1 MTLEPHEVWDLAGR
15 LGMDILD
22 TSTFSNIAEFAQN
35 HRTDISDSLLR
46 EKFAD
51 FELEILIKPRNAE
64 AKNGKDELKVSDFM
78 SAPVRCVQADLSVH
92 ELSARLS
99 RQMIS
104 GFPVVDSEQRLIG
117 VVTRGDVV
125 RALAAPFCRTD
136 MPVSEIMTQYVI
148 TTTPQACLMEAVHLM
163 LNFRLHRGI
172 VVDEERRP
180 VGIITTFDLVK
191 VVQTFLNAEEDR
203 AEERHLS
210 AVKFAS

>member
-22 TSTFSNIAEFAQN
+22 TSTFSNIAAFAKS
-35 HRTDISDSLLR
+35 HRTDVSDSVLR

-51 FELEILIKPRNAE
+51 FELEMLIKPRSAAE
-64 AKNGKDELKVSDFM
+64 KNGKSELKVSDFM
-78 SAPVRCVQADLSVH
+78 TAPVRCVQADLTVH

-99 RQMIS
+99 RQMVS

-125 RALAAPFCRTD
+125 RALAAPFFRTD
-136 MPVSEIMTQYVI
+136 LSVSEIMTQYVI

-163 LNFRLHRGI
+163 LNFRLHRGV

-191 VVQTFLNAEEDR
+191 VVQSFLKAEE
-203 AEERHLS
+203 ERPGKPSLS

>member
-22 TSTFSNIAEFAQN
+22 TSTFSNIAAFAKS
-35 HRTDISDSLLR
+35 HRTDVSDSILR

-125 RALAAPFCRTD
+125 RALAAPFFRTD
-136 MPVSEIMTQYVI
+136 MPVSEIMTHYVI

-203 AEERHLS
+203 AEERPLS